1 MRDIKRN
8 SFLRI
13 TLLVFLFLVMSFQE
27 ATALEYIL
35 IQINH
40 RLANELVNQVIPL
53 LSDTGKVTADGRTNS
68 LLVVDRRENLEK
80 IKEFVALIDKP
91 SRIVRIKAT
100 FFDEN
105 IFNDLRLG
113 VDWNYSGDHFTVGN
127 ISGLS
132 WGSGF
137 YLDAAP
143 KGGAEKSQRLT
154 VQNLLIM
161 TGSTGV
167 FTTGKSVPVDERV
180 IVYFNN
186 WGIKYEGVVFRDIS
200 TGFKVTP
207 TVTGSGK
214 IQIDIEPFLSY
225 FADEKSGEIVFKEI
239 KTSVVVANGKDVVI
253 ASNDTSG
260 SNLTADIFSGFS
272 SRNGKGRYYFAI
284 NATIED

>member
-1 MRDIKRN
+1 MP
-8 SFLRI
+8 
-13 TLLVFLFLVMSFQE
+13 FQE

-40 RLANELVNQVIPL
+40 RPANELVDQVIPL
-53 LSDTGKVTADGRTNS
+53 LSDTGKVTADVRTNS
-68 LLVVDRRENLEK
+68 LLVVDRRENIDK

-91 SRIVRIKAT
+91 SRTVRIKAT

-113 VDWNYSGDHFTVGN
+113 VEWNYSGDYFAVGN
-127 ISGLS
+127 VSGFPWKSGL
-132 WGSGF
+132 
-137 YLDAAP
+137 YLEASP
-143 KGGAEKSQRLT
+143 RGGTGKSQRLI
-154 VQNLLIM
+154 VQNLLII

-186 WGIKYEGVVFRDIS
+186 WGIKYEGVVFRDVA

-225 FADEKSGEIVFKEI
+225 FADGKSGEIVFKEI
-239 KTSVVVANGKDVVI
+239 KTSVVVANGEDVVI

-272 SRNGKGRYYFAI
+272 SRGSEGRFYFAI